1 MEREKDKKRPVEYH
15 ATHEAVLP
23 IVDRL
28 KNELENNVR
37 RLKSKELDVLLWWKS
52 VPVSAIGNVANTQI
66 LCQKFAEGGVEE
78 GSIPALWMEIDKAEH
93 DAHHAERCSYDIAY
107 RRFEEQKKSDV
118 EQAHHKM
125 SSTEKELF
133 KQKMAEMDDVDTDNG
148 QSLSPTPIPGW
159 LTYSN

>member
-1 MEREKDKKRPVEYH
+1 MEQSRRGAAHNFVTGGKHVMSEDMFKAVELNRRTVKAMEREKDKKRPVEYH

-66 LCQKFAEGGVEE
+66 LCQKIAEGGVEE
-78 GSIPALWMEIDKAEH
+78 ASIPALWMEIDEAGLIMLR
-93 DAHHAERCSYDIAY
+93 DA
-107 RRFEEQKKSDV
+107 
-118 EQAHHKM
+118 
-125 SSTEKELF
+125 
-133 KQKMAEMDDVDTDNG
+133 
-148 QSLSPTPIPGW
+148 PT
-159 LTYSN
+159 T

>member
-1 MEREKDKKRPVEYH
+1 M
-15 ATHEAVLP
+15 
-23 IVDRL
+23 
-28 KNELENNVR
+28 
-37 RLKSKELDVLLWWKS
+37 LLRWKG
-52 VPVSAIGNVANTQI
+52 VPVSTMGNITNRCI
-66 LCQKFAEGGVEE
+66 LYQQFAEEGVEE
-78 GSIPALWMEIDKAEH
+78 VSIPAPWMEIDKAEH

-148 QSLSPTPIPGW
+148 QSLSPTPIPVW